1 MAIRWYK
8 TKFTARIK
16 GTPTQRY
23 KARISVRGT
32 KTEKDLAK
40 DISNALSIEAPEANL
55 LIDELANQILRA
67 VLSGQSVKVDGLG
80 TFSPKLKTKSTASA
94 DDVDS
99 SNILGVGINFR
110 MDPELKKQI
119 ESASLEEY
127 KSLDRKHETT
137 N

>member
-1 MAIRWYK
+1 MTTNIN
-8 TKFTARIK
+8 

-23 KARISVRGT
+23 VARISVRGT

-55 LIDELANQILRA
+55 LIDKLANQILRA

-80 TFSPKLKTKSTASA
+80 TFSPKLKTKSAKTA
-94 DDVDS
+94 DDVS
-99 SNILGVGINFR
+99 STNILGVGINFR
-110 MDPELKKQI
+110 MDTELKKQI
-119 ESASLEEY
+119 EGIDTEFDTRLN
-127 KSLDRKHETT
+127 RKHEST